1 MLEIQRI
8 RNEKEA
14 VLLGLKKRNIDASQ
28 TIDKVLLIDQE
39 WRSNKT
45 EIDKLSSEL
54 NLLARTIG
62 EFFKSGK
69 VAEANE
75 LKEETT
81 ALKVKESLLK
91 TKVDEIHDISLIL
104 YSNKAIKC

>member
-8 RNEKEA
+8 RNEKES
-14 VLLGLKKRNIDASQ
+14 VLQGLKKRNIDASQ

-45 EIDKLSSEL
+45 ELDKLSSEL

-69 VAEANE
+69 V
-75 LKEETT
+75 
-81 ALKVKESLLK
+81 
-91 TKVDEIHDISLIL
+91 EI
-104 YSNKAIKC
+104 

>member
-1 MLEIQRI
+1 MLEFQRI
-8 RNEKEA
+8 RNEKES

-45 EIDKLSSEL
+45 ELDKLSSEL

-62 EFFKSGK
+62 
-69 VAEANE
+69 
-75 LKEETT
+75 
-81 ALKVKESLLK
+81 
-91 TKVDEIHDISLIL
+91 
-104 YSNKAIKC
+104 

>member
-8 RNEKEA
+8 RNEKES
-14 VLLGLKKRNIDASQ
+14 VLQGLKKRNIDASQ

-45 EIDKLSSEL
+45 ELDKLSSEL

-69 VAEANE
+69 VAEAN
-75 LKEETT
+75 
-81 ALKVKESLLK
+81 
-91 TKVDEIHDISLIL
+91 
-104 YSNKAIKC
+104 

>member
-14 VLLGLKKRNIDASQ
+14 ILLGLKKRNIDASQ

-45 EIDKLSSEL
+45 ELDKLSSEL

-69 VAEANE
+69 QF
-75 LKEETT
+75 
-81 ALKVKESLLK
+81 
-91 TKVDEIHDISLIL
+91 
-104 YSNKAIKC
+104 C

>member
-8 RNEKEA
+8 RNEKES
-14 VLLGLKKRNIDASQ
+14 VLRGLKKRNIDASQ

-45 EIDKLSSEL
+45 ELDKLSSEL

-62 EFFKSGK
+62 
-69 VAEANE
+69 
-75 LKEETT
+75 
-81 ALKVKESLLK
+81 
-91 TKVDEIHDISLIL
+91 
-104 YSNKAIKC
+104 